1 MGPPDR
7 GVLERNLTAFVQS
20 GFGQSTQAFIFMTQ
34 IEFQVKAGMESFAL
48 MLVRYGKLTAR
59 GREALVPDL

>member
-1 MGPPDR
+1 VVLCVAPTKQVVGVTGPPDR

-48 MLVRYGKLTAR
+48 MLVR
-59 GREALVPDL
+59 